1 MVILL
6 TASAALLTIRRSPAL
21 LRAWVLTARGNYTT
35 SKQTN
40 KQAQVLI
47 PFIFI
52 WLISSYI
59 SAYSCFPF
67 VSSLLHV
74 LRLIAVSL
82 ILIVSTFLITLF
94 LEFFPLLLFTSY
106 CFSFRFRLQT
116 SVVFSPFLSDCLV
129 YHILATNRFNA
140 ASLCADRLLRL
151 QKPSQNPLHQNEKA
165 GTPIWK
171 QPHFS
176 SFWKSLLFP
185 DIQGFPVTVYSP
197 PTPISFS
204 RSGSSQRTAASP
216 GPSVKGGTRVNELRW
231 EVKIAFNCSSVP
243 FTPSLHLS
251 LLWLCFIKR
260 ARRTDTLGQASEQ
273 FTC

>member
-47 PFIFI
+47 TFIFI
-52 WLISSYI
+52 WFISSYI

-94 LEFFPLLLFTSY
+94 LEFFPLLLFNSY

-197 PTPISFS
+197 PLQSHFA
-204 RSGSSQRTAASP
+204 GAAAAGGRRRP
-216 GPSVKGGTRVNELRW
+216 RGPQLRGGR
-231 EVKIAFNCSSVP
+231 
-243 FTPSLHLS
+243 
-251 LLWLCFIKR
+251 
-260 ARRTDTLGQASEQ
+260 G
-273 FTC
+273 

>member
-216 GPSVKGGTRVNELRW
+216 GPSVKGGDEGKWV
-231 EVKIAFNCSSVP
+231 EVGGENSFQ
-243 FTPSLHLS
+243 LQ
-251 LLWLCFIKR
+251 
-260 ARRTDTLGQASEQ
+260 LGAIHPLPPPLPPLVV
-273 FTC
+273 FH

>member
-47 PFIFI
+47 TFIFI
-52 WLISSYI
+52 WFISSYI
-59 SAYSCFPF
+59 SVYSCFPF

-94 LEFFPLLLFTSY
+94 LEFFPLLLFNSY

-185 DIQGFPVTVYSP
+185 DIQGFPVTVYSHP
-197 PTPISFS
+197 LQSHFA
-204 RSGSSQRTAASP
+204 GAAAAGGRRRP
-216 GPSVKGGTRVNELRW
+216 RGPQLRGGR
-231 EVKIAFNCSSVP
+231 
-243 FTPSLHLS
+243 
-251 LLWLCFIKR
+251 
-260 ARRTDTLGQASEQ
+260 G
-273 FTC
+273 

>member
-1 MVILL
+1 M
-6 TASAALLTIRRSPAL
+6 
-21 LRAWVLTARGNYTT
+21 LTARGNYTT

-47 PFIFI
+47 TFIFI

-67 VSSLLHV
+67 VSSLLHM

-165 GTPIWK
+165 GTPI
-171 QPHFS
+171 
-176 SFWKSLLFP
+176 
-185 DIQGFPVTVYSP
+185 
-197 PTPISFS
+197 
-204 RSGSSQRTAASP
+204 
-216 GPSVKGGTRVNELRW
+216 
-231 EVKIAFNCSSVP
+231 
-243 FTPSLHLS
+243 
-251 LLWLCFIKR
+251 
-260 ARRTDTLGQASEQ
+260 
-273 FTC
+273 